1 MREVEKE
8 RKREGKNKRERKK
21 IDASIER
28 EAHGKERRG
37 GSSQKERGELSK
49 EKDRRPMR
57 HRAGDDVVVVSRPS
71 LTKSSQQIPVRPR
84 SPVWTKSSSFLLR
97 TSSRSSFFFF
107 LYTFLS
113 AAQWN
118 SSKIGSWNRR
128 KIRGGRR
135 LLHQPWERV
144 SFWDYDRVWS
154 ISPDTLKF
162 HFESNWNVSMISEIR
177 II

>member
-107 LYTFLS
+107 Y
-113 AAQWN
+113 
-118 SSKIGSWNRR
+118 
-128 KIRGGRR
+128 IRFCHQHSEIHLRLDPETDGRFEEEGGC
-135 LLHQPWERV
+135 
-144 SFWDYDRVWS
+144 S
-154 ISPDTLKF
+154 IS
-162 HFESNWNVSMISEIR
+162 HGNG
-177 II
+177 